1 MVLRNAS
8 QLSAVRSKATDIDML
23 GRYFDLLEETL
34 TTYDLRHKPAQIYN
48 MDESGM
54 PLDPLDPKP
63 PKLIF
68 QKGCQRATAFSS
80 GNKKQIT
87 IVGCVNAAGNVMP
100 PMVIFG
106 LEKLHLQSLL

>member
-1 MVLRNAS
+1 MPSSLYTPLVLRNAS

-34 TTYDLRHKPAQIYN
+34 TTYDLGHKPAQIYN
-48 MDESGM
+48 VDESGM
-54 PLDPLDPKP
+54 PLDPKP

-80 GNKKQIT
+80 GNKKQ
-87 IVGCVNAAGNVMP
+87 
-100 PMVIFG
+100 
-106 LEKLHLQSLL
+106 LLLSQSTLRLPEVRIIRFIS